1 MSTTKPEIIIIPG
14 SFSPLEYYEPVIAD
28 LRAHGYSVHGVELET
43 VGRREKAATM
53 YDDAAAIA
61 AVASRLVDE
70 GKDVVLVPHSYG
82 GIPACEASKGLTKSA
97 REREGKAGGIMRIV
111 FVSAIVPKE
120 GVSLRDAV
128 GSTKSADYVG
138 MEEGYMFMSDPVKL
152 AAVSLSDVSPEEGLV
167 WAKKFSQHSAV
178 SFVQPLT
185 YAAYKDVAVS
195 WLFLEKDRTVTPEVQ
210 NKMIANIESVTDGRS
225 VERFPVDVGHCIN
238 MTQPAT
244 FAKVVRRALGET
256 V

>member
-14 SFSPLEYYEPVIAD
+14 SFCPLEYYEPVIAD

-43 VGRREKAATM
+43 VGRRDKAPGM
-53 YDDAAAIA
+53 YDDAATIA
-61 AVASRLVDE
+61 AVASRLADE

-82 GIPACEASKGLTKSA
+82 GVPACEASKGLAKS
-97 REREGKAGGIMRIV
+97 EG
-111 FVSAIVPKE
+111 E
-120 GVSLRDAV
+120 SLKDAV
-128 GSTKSADYVG
+128 GASESVDYVG
-138 MEEGYMFMSDPVKL
+138 MEGGYMFMTDPVKA
-152 AAVSLSDVSPEEGLV
+152 AAVNLSDLSPEEGLV

-185 YAAYKDVAVS
+185 YAAYKDVAAS
-195 WLFLEKDRTVTPEVQ
+195 WVFLEKDRTIPPEVQ
-210 NKMIANIESVTDGRS
+210 NKMIANMEGVMGGRS

-244 FAKVVRRALGET
+244 FAKVVRKALGDT
-256 V
+256 L